1 MGWQPAGPTGNG
13 GEASQGAVVPCPT
26 RATPFDQANGGAAHQ
41 VERRAGP
48 GGGLAGWRAEGAAR
62 AGAARRGGIDLAAD
76 VPGSY

>member
-48 GGGLAGWRAEGAAR
+48 GDGVAGVSAVAGLAG
-62 AGAARRGGIDLAAD
+62 RRGGAGR
-76 VPGSY
+76 GSQARGN